1 MSNRLRFFFKAS
13 VTLGLLGF
21 LAYRMDLSEFWKVLS
36 SADWALV
43 LLAGLVYFST
53 VAPSI
58 VRWKAILE
66 KFDIRTPIG
75 KLTQICMIGYFFNMF
90 LPSAIGGDFFRA
102 YYLSKREA
110 RGMSTTLTSTL
121 VDRVSGLSALLVIG
135 CVSVLVYPVR
145 IKGQLLAPF
154 LLLLMALFI
163 AGIVT
168 LFHPG
173 SHRLMG
179 RLLHRF
185 GLSRLEE
192 RFELVYRGLT
202 QLRGSLRAILIVVAA
217 SLAVQFS
224 VIVSMWLAA
233 LSIGIAAPF
242 HLFLIFIPL
251 VNLSVALPV
260 TINGMGLREA
270 VYYLLFSQVGVPV
283 ETAVTLSILNMVV
296 MSMTAIP
303 GGVVYSIYKK
313 DPGFPAPELAN

>member
-1 MSNRLRFFFKAS
+1 M
-13 VTLGLLGF
+13 LLGF
-21 LAYRMDLSEFWKVLS
+21 LLYRMDLSRFWRVLS
-36 SADWALV
+36 TAAWPLV
-43 LLAGLVYFST
+43 LLAGLVYFLT

-58 VRWKAILE
+58 IRWRAILE
-66 KFDIRTPIG
+66 QFDIRTPLG
-75 KLTQICMIGYFFNMF
+75 KLSQICMIGYFFNMF

-102 YYLSKREA
+102 YYLAKRED

-135 CVSVLVYPVR
+135 CVSVLVYPIRVR
-145 IKGQLLAPF
+145 GQSLAPL
-154 LLLLMALFI
+154 LLLLMGIFAV
-163 AGIVT
+163 GIVT

-173 SHRLMG
+173 SHRLMS

-202 QLRGSLRAILIVVAA
+202 QLRGSLSTIVIMVVA
-217 SLAVQFS
+217 SLAVQLA

-296 MSMTAIP
+296 MSMTAIL
-303 GGVVYSIYKK
+303 GGVVYSMYKK
-313 DPGFPAPELAN
+313 DAGFPAPELVN

>member
-1 MSNRLRFFFKAS
+1 
-13 VTLGLLGF
+13 
-21 LAYRMDLSEFWKVLS
+21 
-36 SADWALV
+36 
-43 LLAGLVYFST
+43 
-53 VAPSI
+53 
-58 VRWKAILE
+58 
-66 KFDIRTPIG
+66 
-75 KLTQICMIGYFFNMF
+75 MIGYFFNMF

-154 LLLLMALFI
+154 LLLLMALFV

>member
-1 MSNRLRFFFKAS
+1 MLLKGA

-21 LAYRMDLSEFWKVLS
+21 LIYRMNLSEFWKVLS
-36 SADWALV
+36 SAAWPLV
-43 LLAGLVYFST
+43 LLAGLVYFFT

-58 VRWKAILE
+58 VRWRAILE
-66 KFDIRTPIG
+66 KFDIRTPLG
-75 KLTQICMIGYFFNMF
+75 KLSQICMIGYFFNMF

-102 YYLSKREA
+102 YYLAKRED

-135 CVSVLVYPVR
+135 CVSVLVYPIRVR
-145 IKGQLLAPF
+145 GQSLAP
-154 LLLLMALFI
+154 LLILLMGVFVT
-163 AGIVT
+163 GIVT

-202 QLRGSLRAILIVVAA
+202 QLRGSLQTILIVVAA
-217 SLAVQFS
+217 SLVVQFA

-251 VNLSVALPV
+251 VNLSVALPL

-283 ETAVTLSILNMVV
+283 ETAVTLSILNLVV

-303 GGVVYSIYKK
+303 GGVVYSMYKK
-313 DPGFPAPELAN
+313 DAGFPAPELVS

>member
-1 MSNRLRFFFKAS
+1 MSNRFRTLLKGS

-21 LAYRMDLSEFWKVLS
+21 LVFKMDLSQFWQVLL
-36 SADWALV
+36 SASWPLV
-43 LLAGLVYFST
+43 LLAGLVYSLT
-53 VAPSI
+53 VVPSV
-58 VRWKAILE
+58 VRWRAILE
-66 KFDIRTPIG
+66 NFDIRTPLG
-75 KLTQICMIGYFFNMF
+75 KLTQICLIGYFFNMF

-102 YYLSKREA
+102 YYLAKRED

-121 VDRVSGLSALLVIG
+121 VDRISGLSALLVIG
-135 CVSVLVYPVR
+135 CVSVLIYPIR
-145 IKGQLLAPF
+145 IRGQSLFPLLV
-154 LLLLMALFI
+154 LLMAAFV

-179 RLLHRF
+179 KLLHRF

-202 QLRGSLRAILIVVAA
+202 QLRGNVRTILVVVVA
-217 SLAVQFS
+217 SLAVQFA

-251 VNLSVALPV
+251 VNLSVALPL

-283 ETAVTLSILNMVV
+283 ETAVTLSILNLVI
-296 MSMTAIP
+296 MSMTAFS
-303 GGVVYSIYKK
+303 GGVVYSMYKK
-313 DPGFPAPELAN
+313 DAGFPAPELAN